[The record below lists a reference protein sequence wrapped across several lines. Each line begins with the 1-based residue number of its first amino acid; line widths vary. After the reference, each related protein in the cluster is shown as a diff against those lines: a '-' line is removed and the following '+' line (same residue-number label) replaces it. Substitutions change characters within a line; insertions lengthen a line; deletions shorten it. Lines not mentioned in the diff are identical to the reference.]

1 LGFPAANGAE
11 FVNPFAAGKR
21 VNTTTR
27 TNWGRLA
34 RLAVDDAFGIQGRQG
49 LAPDARAKMNDSGR
63 FAEADRGDHLLE
75 IKDLTVDFV
84 SVDGRVRIL
93 NGVSL
98 NASKGEVVG
107 IVGESG
113 SGKTTLG
120 LAILGLLDSPPAQIV
135 RGSVVFEGNDL
146 LKLRPKEM
154 EAIHGTGINMVFQE
168 PLDAL
173 NPVYTVESQ
182 IGEALKVQ
190 RKRENSAVSQETEED
205 RRRVITEL
213 LRNLCIDKP
222 EEVLER
228 YPHELSGGMRQR
240 VAISISTI
248 EKPRLVISDEP
259 TTGLD
264 AYVQGRILGMFSSR
278 KKSGGTLLYI
288 THDLTIASQICDR
301 IYIMYAGRVMEAGE
315 TRSVLENPFHPY
327 TNTLVASVPQGFE
340 DAPPLAVQLGEPPD
354 LRNLPGGCKF
364 NPRCPYVMEIC
375 KKEEP
380 KLEEILPGRHAACWR
395 VDKTNGKFS

>member
-1 LGFPAANGAE
+1 
-11 FVNPFAAGKR
+11 
-21 VNTTTR
+21 
-27 TNWGRLA
+27 
-34 RLAVDDAFGIQGRQG
+34 LAVDDLGGTEGRQS
-49 LAPDARAKMNDSGR
+49 LAPEVEGPSSGVDR
-63 FAEADRGDHLLE
+63 FAEGGRGGNLLE
-75 IKDLTVDFV
+75 INDLTVDFV

-93 NGVSL
+93 QGVSL
-98 NASKGEVVG
+98 IAKKGEVVG

-120 LAILGLLDSPPAQIV
+120 LAILGLLDSPPAEIV
-135 RGSVVFEGNDL
+135 SGSVVFEGRDL
-146 LKLRPKEM
+146 LKLKSADM
-154 EAIHGTGINMVFQE
+154 EKVHGTGINMVFQE
-168 PLDAL
+168 PLDSL
-173 NPVYTVESQ
+173 NPVYTVETQ

-190 RKRENSAVSQETEED
+190 RKRQDSPATQETEGET
-205 RRRVITEL
+205 RSLITDL

-248 EKPRLVISDEP
+248 EKPKLMISDEP

-264 AYVQGRILGMFSSR
+264 AYVQNRILGMFSAGR
-278 KKSGGTLLYI
+278 KAGETLLYI

-315 TRSVLENPFHPY
+315 TRGVLQEPLHPY
-327 TNTLVASVPQGFE
+327 TSTLVASVPQGFE

-364 NPRCPYVMEIC
+364 NPRCPYAKDVC
-375 KKEEP
+375 KKTEP
-380 KLEEILPGRHAACWR
+380 KLEEIFAGRYAACWR
-395 VDKTNGKFS
+395 VDKELGRFS

>member
-1 LGFPAANGAE
+1 
-11 FVNPFAAGKR
+11 
-21 VNTTTR
+21 
-27 TNWGRLA
+27 
-34 RLAVDDAFGIQGRQG
+34 LAVDGLGGTEGRQT
-49 LAPDARAKMNDSGR
+49 LAPEVGGPASGVTR
-63 FAEADRGDHLLE
+63 LAERSSSGNLLE
-75 IKDLTVDFV
+75 INNLTIDFA

-98 NASKGEVVG
+98 SAKKGEVVG

-120 LAILGLLDSPPAQIV
+120 LAILGLLDSPPADIV
-135 RGSVVFEGNDL
+135 SGSIVFEGKDL
-146 LKLRPKEM
+146 LKLKPADM
-154 EAIHGTGINMVFQE
+154 EKIHGTGINMVFQE
-168 PLDAL
+168 PLDSL
-173 NPVYTVESQ
+173 NPVYTVETQ

-190 RKRENSAVSQETEED
+190 RKRQDSPVTQETEGET
-205 RRRVITEL
+205 RNLITDL

-240 VAISISTI
+240 VAISMSTI
-248 EKPRLVISDEP
+248 EKPRLMISDEP

-264 AYVQGRILGMFSSR
+264 AYVQSRILGMFSAGR
-278 KKSGGTLLYI
+278 KAGETLLYI

-315 TRSVLENPFHPY
+315 TRGVLQEPLHPY
-327 TNTLVASVPQGFE
+327 TSTLVASVPQGFD

-354 LRNLPGGCKF
+354 LRNLPSGCKF
-364 NPRCPYVMEIC
+364 NPRCPYVKDVC
-375 KKEEP
+375 KKTEP
-380 KLEEILPGRHAACWR
+380 ELEKIFAGRYAACWR
-395 VDKTNGKFS
+395 VDKELGKFS

>member
-1 LGFPAANGAE
+1 LAINGHGGTDSGQVVASE
-11 FVNPFAAGKR
+11 AVGRGSGA
-21 VNTTTR
+21 
-27 TNWGRLA
+27 GRL
-34 RLAVDDAFGIQGRQG
+34 GEGS
-49 LAPDARAKMNDSGR
+49 SG
-63 FAEADRGDHLLE
+63 GDLLE
-75 IKDLTVDFV
+75 INDLTVDFV

-98 NASKGEVVG
+98 TAKKGEVVG

-120 LAILGLLDSPPAQIV
+120 LAILGLLDSPPADIV
-135 RGSVVFEGNDL
+135 SGTITFEGRDL
-146 LKLRPKEM
+146 LKLNADEM
-154 EAIHGTGINMVFQE
+154 EKIHGTGMNMVFQE
-168 PLDAL
+168 PLDSL
-173 NPVYTVESQ
+173 NPVYTVETQ
-182 IGEALKVQ
+182 IAEALKVQ
-190 RKRENSAVSQETEED
+190 RKRQGSPVTHEAEGET
-205 RRRVITEL
+205 RKLITDL

-248 EKPRLVISDEP
+248 EKPRLMISDEP

-264 AYVQGRILGMFSSR
+264 AYVQNRILGMFSAQ
-278 KKSGGTLLYI
+278 KKTGETLLYI

-315 TRSVLENPFHPY
+315 TRSVLQKSLHPY
-327 TNTLVASVPQGFE
+327 TSTLVASVPQGFD

-354 LRNLPGGCKF
+354 LRNLPSGCKF
-364 NPRCPYVMEIC
+364 NPRCAYAKDVCRET
-375 KKEEP
+375 EP
-380 KLEEILPGRHAACWR
+380 KLEEVVGNRYAACWR
-395 VDKTNGKFS
+395 VDKELGKFS

>member
-1 LGFPAANGAE
+1 MPGTRNP
-11 FVNPFAAGKR
+11 VNDA
-21 VNTTTR
+21 TR
-27 TNWGRLA
+27 FKEGGR
-34 RLAVDDAFGIQGRQG
+34 DG
-49 LAPDARAKMNDSGR
+49 N
-63 FAEADRGDHLLE
+63 LLS
-75 IKDLTVDFV
+75 INDLTIDFV

-98 NASKGEVVG
+98 NAKGGEVVG

-135 RGSVVFEGNDL
+135 HGSVIFEGKDL
-146 LKLRPKEM
+146 LKSKPE
-154 EAIHGTGINMVFQE
+154 EIQNIHGTGINMVFQE
-168 PLDAL
+168 PLDSL

-182 IGEALKVQ
+182 IDEALKVQ
-190 RKRENSAVSQETEED
+190 RKRGNPTVAQEAESD
-205 RRRVITEL
+205 SKKVIADL

-240 VAISISTI
+240 VAISMSII
-248 EKPRLVISDEP
+248 EKPMLMISDEP

-264 AYVQGRILGMFSSR
+264 AYVQNRILGMFSAQ
-278 KKSGGTLLYI
+278 KKTGATLLYI

-301 IYIMYAGRVMEAGE
+301 VYIMYAGRVMEAGE
-315 TRSVLENPFHPY
+315 TRGVLQNPLHPY
-327 TNTLVASVPQGFE
+327 THTLVASVPQGFE
-340 DAPPLAVQLGEPPD
+340 DAPPLPVQLGEPPD
-354 LRNLPGGCKF
+354 LRNLPTGCKF
-364 NPRCPYVMEIC
+364 NPRCPYANDVC

-380 KLEEILPGRHAACWR
+380 KLEEVSPRRYAACWR
-395 VDKTNGKFS
+395 VDKTSGKFI

>member
-1 LGFPAANGAE
+1 
-11 FVNPFAAGKR
+11 
-21 VNTTTR
+21 
-27 TNWGRLA
+27 
-34 RLAVDDAFGIQGRQG
+34 LAVDDPGRT
-49 LAPDARAKMNDSGR
+49 DARQTLSPALSAPPSNVVRPQEGGG
-63 FAEADRGDHLLE
+63 GDIALE
-75 IKDLTVDFV
+75 IKDLTIDFV

-98 NASKGEVVG
+98 MAKKGEVVG

-120 LAILGLLDSPPAQIV
+120 MAILGLLDSPPATIV
-135 RGSVVFEGNDL
+135 DGSVIFEGREL
-146 LKLRPKEM
+146 LKLKSTEM
-154 EAIHGTGINMVFQE
+154 EKIHGTGINMVFQE
-168 PLDAL
+168 PLDSL
-173 NPVYTVESQ
+173 NPVYTVETQ
-182 IGEALKVQ
+182 IGESLKVQ
-190 RKRENSAVSQETEED
+190 RKRQNPPVTQETEGETKKL
-205 RRRVITEL
+205 ITDL

-248 EKPRLVISDEP
+248 EKPRLMISDEP

-264 AYVQGRILGMFSSR
+264 AYVQNRILGMFSAQR
-278 KKSGGTLLYI
+278 KAGETLLYI

-315 TRSVLENPFHPY
+315 TRSVLQEPLHPY
-327 TNTLVASVPQGFE
+327 TSTLVASVPQGFE
-340 DAPPLAVQLGEPPD
+340 DAPPLSVQLGEPPD

-364 NPRCPYVMEIC
+364 NPRCPYAKDVCRE
-375 KKEEP
+375 KEP
-380 KLEEILPGRHAACWR
+380 QLEEIFGGRYAACWR
-395 VDKTNGKFS
+395 VDKELGRFS

>member
-1 LGFPAANGAE
+1 
-11 FVNPFAAGKR
+11 
-21 VNTTTR
+21 
-27 TNWGRLA
+27 
-34 RLAVDDAFGIQGRQG
+34 LAVDNFGETDARQT
-49 LAPDARAKMNDSGR
+49 LAPSVSAPPSSVARPREK
-63 FAEADRGDHLLE
+63 GDGDIVLE
-75 IKDLTVDFV
+75 IKDLTIDFV

-98 NASKGEVVG
+98 MAKKGEVVG

-120 LAILGLLDSPPAQIV
+120 MAILGLLDSPPANIV
-135 RGSVVFEGNDL
+135 SGSAVFEGRDL
-146 LKLRPKEM
+146 LKLKPGEM
-154 EAIHGTGINMVFQE
+154 EKIHGTGINMVFQE
-168 PLDAL
+168 PLDSL
-173 NPVYTVESQ
+173 NPVYTVETQ

-190 RKRENSAVSQETEED
+190 RRRQDPPVTQETEGES
-205 RRRVITEL
+205 RELITDL

-240 VAISISTI
+240 VAISISI
-248 EKPRLVISDEP
+248 VEKPRLMISDEP

-264 AYVQGRILGMFSSR
+264 AYVQSRILGMFSAQR
-278 KKSGGTLLYI
+278 KAGETLLYI

-315 TRSVLENPFHPY
+315 TRGVLQEPLHPY
-327 TNTLVASVPQGFE
+327 TSTLVASVPQGFE

-354 LRNLPGGCKF
+354 LRNLPSGCKF
-364 NPRCPYVMEIC
+364 NPRCPYAKDVC
-375 KKEEP
+375 KEKEPE
-380 KLEEILPGRHAACWR
+380 LEAIFAGRYAACWR
-395 VDKTNGKFS
+395 VDKELGRFS